1 MQKNKIDIDRE
12 FFNFINNGIN
22 IPLITNVHGRKNN
35 KVIKYTWLY
44 GYGAFTMHMTVFID
58 KIKQKYENIEG
69 SSDKEIIDNA
79 QNNFRKKDCNH
90 E

>member
-1 MQKNKIDIDRE
+1 MQKNQIEIDRE

-79 QNNFRKKDCNH
+79 HQIWRNSNETNR
-90 E
+90 

>member
-1 MQKNKIDIDRE
+1 MKKNKIDIDRE

-35 KVIKYTWLY
+35 KVIHYTWLH
-44 GYGAFTMHMTVFID
+44 GYGICTMHMNVFIN

-69 SSDKEIIDNA
+69 STDKEIIDNA
-79 QNNFRKKDCNH
+79 HQIWK
-90 E
+90 EGL